1 MGASKQ
7 ENSTEIG
14 RSHWYSYIS
23 SMPSHPEHDRI
34 RCNRQWQDCEDLD
47 SGKMRIFFPPL
58 AAEGNVLL
66 DGWSFCIFPDPYPI
80 DMLVV
85 LIHLTTVHVL
95 RVFDGTQLSK
105 LFIYVIIV
113 NSLDVITGEFQLWDI
128 SPQQVKLRS
137 ADPGLSQAGSV
148 LMVRVGWLRCWVVI
162 ISFMWSQQQ
171 MRYVPITL
179 WTSELLD
186 TLMLNI
192 LLLWKRVFYIIWG
205 ADRIPSLRSC

>member
-113 NSLDVITGEFQLWDI
+113 NSLDVITCEFQLWDI
-128 SPQQVKLRS
+128 SPPAGHIEIRRPGAFPGRVSVNGQGRMTSLLGSNHFFHVEPT
-137 ADPGLSQAGSV
+137 ADAICSDNP
-148 LMVRVGWLRCWVVI
+148 
-162 ISFMWSQQQ
+162 
-171 MRYVPITL
+171 
-179 WTSELLD
+179 
-186 TLMLNI
+186 LNI
-192 LLLWKRVFYIIWG
+192 RAAG
-205 ADRIPSLRSC
+205 HAHA

>member
-1 MGASKQ
+1 VGASKQ

-113 NSLDVITGEFQLWDI
+113 NSLDCYHLWI
-128 SPQQVKLRS
+128 SIVRYKPTAGQIENRWPGAFPGRVSVNGQGRMTSLLGSNHFFHVEPT
-137 ADPGLSQAGSV
+137 ADGICSDNP
-148 LMVRVGWLRCWVVI
+148 
-162 ISFMWSQQQ
+162 
-171 MRYVPITL
+171 
-179 WTSELLD
+179 
-186 TLMLNI
+186 LNI
-192 LLLWKRVFYIIWG
+192 RAVEH
-205 ADRIPSLRSC
+205 AHA